1 MGVYFNLCS
10 SVCPRSLSGGRLTAQ
25 AGSWGPQFCLCPCLP
40 LPDLEQRILEVLRD
54 AGSPVKTTQLL
65 KKLQVPKK
73 KLNQLLHKMKQESK
87 GVMLAGPA
95 MWCLGDSGTKE
106 MVPTE
111 RVERPQQDAV
121 AVPKKPGPELSE
133 QQKEIYQFLEAHG
146 PHKALMIAKA
156 LGMKTAKEVNPDLY
170 AMRDKHLLDFDQKS
184 NSWTIYQSEGSRNQS
199 TPVIYQQNPINMI
212 CQKGPNSHISI
223 QNCEDIQIGHGNL
236 LVRQMGSGENA
247 PCYLPPMASADP
259 STLDSLAG
267 SRGPQDIRMEKSV
280 LRRVQMGHGNE
291 MRLHSNSAKGSA
303 CSTFDS
309 PPASVLGTSP
319 EASIEIQIPEPGPQS
334 KGVTSQ
340 RVHIR
345 SCFLEDTTVGNSN
358 RMTVHPGA
366 ADVKGVQRPRET
378 GGDAE
383 PLHRDAPSRSEVP
396 PVGSRA
402 DPDSAET
409 LISEN
414 LAATT
419 LERHDSENTE
429 DTC

>member
-1 MGVYFNLCS
+1 MQAPGS
-10 SVCPRSLSGGRLTAQ
+10 EPAAHSKSPR
-25 AGSWGPQFCLCPCLP
+25 LP
-40 LPDLEQRILEVLRD
+40 AAAASMAEVPADPGDTDLEQRILEVLRD

-111 RVERPQQDAV
+111 RE
-121 AVPKKPGPELSE
+121 
-133 QQKEIYQFLEAHG
+133 KEIYQFLEAHG

-170 AMRDKHLLDFDQKS
+170 TMRDKHLLDFDQKS

-236 LVRQMGSGENA
+236 LVRQMGSGEDGSTA

-291 MRLHSNSAKGSA
+291 MRLHSNPAKGSA
-303 CSTFDS
+303 CGAFDS

-319 EASIEIQIPEPGPQS
+319 EASIEIQIPEPGPPS
-334 KGVTSQ
+334 EGVTSQ
-340 RVHIR
+340 RIHIR

-358 RMTVHPGA
+358 RMMVHPGA
-366 ADVKGVQRPRET
+366 ADVKRVQRPGET

-383 PLHRDAPSRSEVP
+383 PPHRDAPSRSEVP

-402 DPDSAET
+402 DPVSAET